1 MVGDQ
6 GSGGRAAAALTGAA
20 QAGAAQAGAAQAE
33 AAQAEATRTGQV
45 RGAYEAAHQDW
56 VAGPLPLYAG
66 LARSLLAQA
75 APWVAGQDVLDVGAG
90 TGLAGQAA
98 IDLGARRVVAAD
110 LALGLLRQAGP
121 RLHPVA
127 ASMYA
132 LPFRDDSF
140 GLVAAA
146 FSLSHLGELPAGLS
160 ELRRVGQALAAST
173 FAPGWTHPAKA
184 AVDAVLARSGYRPP
198 PWYLAMKNEGEQRLA
213 GTDQFRQHALAAG
226 YEHVEFRTVAVA
238 TDLSS
243 PAQLAAW
250 RLGLAHVAPYVRSLD
265 QHRRRELLRAA
276 RQAAQGCPPL
286 VVSMLVHL
294 AS

>member
-1 MVGDQ
+1 VGDK
-6 GSGGRAAAALTGAA
+6 GAAGAAAAALTG
-20 QAGAAQAGAAQAE
+20 
-33 AAQAEATRTGQV
+33 QV
-45 RGAYEAAHQDW
+45 RDAYEAAHQDW
-56 VAGPLPLYAG
+56 VAGPLPLYAA

-75 APWVAGQDVLDVGAG
+75 APWVTGQDVLDAGSG

-98 IDLGARRVVAAD
+98 INLGARQVAAAD
-110 LALGLLRQAGP
+110 LSPGLLRYAGP
-121 RLHPVA
+121 GLYPVA
-127 ASMYA
+127 ASIYA

-146 FSLSHLGELPAGLS
+146 FSLSHLADLRAGLA
-160 ELRRVGQALAAST
+160 EMRRVGGAMVAST

-184 AVDAVLARSGYRPP
+184 AVDAVLARTGYRPP
-198 PWYLAMKNEGEQRLA
+198 SWYLAMKNEGEPRLA
-213 GTDQFRQHALAAG
+213 DTGMFRQHALAAG
-226 YEHVEFRTVAVA
+226 YEQVEFRTVAVA
-238 TDLSS
+238 TELSS

-265 QHRRRELLRAA
+265 QHRQRELLRAA
-276 RQAAQGCPPL
+276 RQAADGCPPL